1 MNNLFVGDASKFAH
15 GGTFAITSLNGMQRI
30 NVADAGNSFVST
42 LSYED
47 KQFLA
52 NMKNSR
58 FRPRVG
64 DDASN
69 QALFFNRALEFLTAK
84 AYEVEYEVLPFR
96 NTFDVINE
104 GGPGIKEIVSEVYDY
119 FAKAQQINM
128 AGKDIPMVAGG
139 GKEIRYPV
147 VGWAIGASWTLQEL
161 QSFVVAQR
169 NGRGRYSPEQIRQQA
184 AIRGLEEAL
193 NDQVFF
199 GTPETN
205 IYGAINHPLVPNGPV
220 AVGASGKTTWQ
231 DKTADEILADING
244 LADMIWSHSK
254 MRERPNKLLVSPR
267 CWSLLKNRRVG
278 VAGSTWCSI
287 LTYIVQNSQYF
298 QSEDDIVPI
307 NELAGAGYDGTDKMV
322 AYFKNP
328 DKVCVEIP
336 QEAESMPVQQNL
348 FSYIMLWYAYSAGT
362 VLRYPRSMGYAEGL

>member
-1 MNNLFVGDASKFAH
+1 MNNLFIGNASKFTSKGTFAVTSLAGMQKINVGDA
-15 GGTFAITSLNGMQRI
+15 GE
-30 NVADAGNSFVST
+30 SFTAT
-42 LSYED
+42 LPYED
-47 KQFLA
+47 KMFLA
-52 NMKNSR
+52 SMKDSR
-58 FRPRVG
+58 YKARVG
-64 DDASN
+64 DDVSN

-96 NTFDVINE
+96 NVFDVINE

-161 QSFVVAQR
+161 QAFVAAQR

-205 IYGAINHPLVPNGPV
+205 IYGVINHPLVPNGPV
-220 AVGASGKTTWQ
+220 AVGASGSTTWES
-231 DKTADEILADING
+231 KTADEILADING
-244 LADMIWSHSK
+244 LADMIWSYSK
-254 MRERPNKLLVSPR
+254 MRERPNKLLLSPK
-267 CWSLLKNRRVG
+267 CWSLLKNRRIG
-278 VAGSTWCSI
+278 IAGASWCSI

-298 QSEDDIVPI
+298 TSEDDIQPI

-322 AYFKNP
+322 AYCKNP

-336 QEAESMPVQQNL
+336 QEAESLPVQQNL
-348 FSYIMLWYAYSAGT
+348 FSYVMLWYAYSAGA
-362 VLRYPRSMGYAEGL
+362 VVRYPRSMGYAEGL